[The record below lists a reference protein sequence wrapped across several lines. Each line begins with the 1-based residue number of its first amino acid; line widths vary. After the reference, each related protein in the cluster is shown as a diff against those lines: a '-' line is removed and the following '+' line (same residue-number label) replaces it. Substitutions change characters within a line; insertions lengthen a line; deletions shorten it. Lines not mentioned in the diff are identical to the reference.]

1 MSAVCVLG
9 IGSPFGDDQAGW
21 LAVRALEASGAAAG
35 VPGVSLHVLDR
46 PDAGLV
52 ECLLDA
58 ERVVIVDAAR
68 SGAAAGTVRR
78 IEDETLLARGAPLSS
93 HGLGVGA
100 ALALARALGCRASVV
115 LYAIEIEAP
124 VPGAAPG
131 AAVRAA
137 VRAAAGAVA
146 EQVAEEIRSRAREC
160 TVGVEP
166 CVRR

>member
-1 MSAVCVLG
+1 MSAVRVLG

-46 PDAGLV
+46 PGAGLV
-52 ECLLDA
+52 ERLLDA

-68 SGAAAGTVRR
+68 SGAAAGSVCR
-78 IEDETLLARGAPLSS
+78 IEDEALLAREAPLSS

-100 ALALARALGCRASVV
+100 ALALARAMGCRAHVV

-137 VRAAAGAVA
+137 ASAVA
-146 EQVAEEIRSRAREC
+146 AQVAEEIRLRAGER
-160 TVGVEP
+160 TVGAEP
-166 CVRR
+166 SGRR